1 MPRTCPWTVCCL
13 ERTAPGPS
21 FLALKPQPTPSSP
34 WRTSTVFRSSGPVWW
49 RVLEHWNYKWG
60 LTCSPGVPRP
70 YDGSTSMR
78 SPAGCNIRTWIAR
91 QETSMCGIIG
101 VSALPDAA
109 RLTYLGLYA
118 LQHRGQE
125 SAGIVAIDGAGTA
138 RSHRGMGLVS
148 ENFDDHTLAGLPGD
162 VAVGHTRYSTT
173 GSTVLANAQ
182 PCNVNTR
189 CGPLAIAHNG
199 NLVNADAI
207 KRELVARGAIFT
219 SSSDTEVLVHLIARS
234 EEDTTDDQIREALE
248 QVDGAYSLIITVGR
262 TMYAAVDSRG
272 FRPLVIGRLGQ
283 GIVVASESCALD
295 LIGATFHCELR
306 PGDFVRIDNGHVTHL
321 PRLAPRPVSRCVFEL
336 VYFARPDSTVFGES
350 VDRVRRELGR
360 QLAREQPASG
370 GEVVFSVPDSSNAMA
385 LGFSEVSGIKLEY
398 GLIRNH
404 YVGRTFINPTQNH
417 RVAKVKIKFNPVREV
432 IYGKSVVVVD
442 DSLVRGNTSKELV
455 QMIRAAGA
463 REVHLRLGSP
473 PITGPCHYGIDT
485 PTREELIGATHSI
498 EEIRQFLGVDSLGY
512 LSLEGML
519 EAAGKDTGYCHAC
532 FSGNYPTIT
541 PDDLVQLRHATPLI
555 ATPA

>member
-1 MPRTCPWTVCCL
+1 
-13 ERTAPGPS
+13 
-21 FLALKPQPTPSSP
+21 
-34 WRTSTVFRSSGPVWW
+34 
-49 RVLEHWNYKWG
+49 
-60 LTCSPGVPRP
+60 
-70 YDGSTSMR
+70 
-78 SPAGCNIRTWIAR
+78 
-91 QETSMCGIIG
+91 MCGIFG
-101 VSALPDAA
+101 VSGVPQAA

-125 SAGIVAIDGAGTA
+125 SAGMVVLDRDGCA

-148 ENFDDHTLAGLPGD
+148 EVFDDALLEKLPGD

-182 PCNVNTR
+182 PCHMATR

-199 NLVNADAI
+199 NLINAHEI
-207 KRELVARGAIFT
+207 RRELVERGAIFT
-219 SSSDTEVLVHLIARS
+219 TSSDTEVLVHLIARS
-234 EEDTTDDQIREALE
+234 EARTVEDQLRDALE

-262 TMYAAVDSRG
+262 TLYAVVDSRG
-272 FRPLVIGRLGQ
+272 FRPLVLGRLERGV
-283 GIVVASESCALD
+283 IAASETCALD
-295 LIGATFHCELR
+295 LVGATVIRELQ
-306 PGDFVRIDNGHVTHL
+306 PGEFVKVEDGVITDL
-321 PRLAPRPVSRCVFEL
+321 PRLRPRPVSRCVFEL
-336 VYFARPDSTVFGES
+336 VYFARPDSAVFGES

-360 QLAREQPASG
+360 QLAREQPAPT

-385 LGFSEVSGIKLEY
+385 LGFSEVSGIKLEH

-404 YVGRTFINPTQNH
+404 YVGRTFIHPSQAL

-432 IYGKSVVVVD
+432 IRGKSVVVVD
-442 DSLVRGNTSKELV
+442 DSLVRGNTSKGLV

-485 PTREELIGATHSI
+485 PTREELIAATHSI
-498 EEIRQFLGVDSLGY
+498 EEIRRFLGVDTLGY

-519 EAAGKDTGYCHAC
+519 RAAGSQTGFCHAC
-532 FSGNYPTIT
+532 FSGRYPTPI
-541 PDDLVQLRHATPLI
+541 PEDLVQLRYLSPLVT
-555 ATPA
+555 TPA